1 MPSDGDRPRA
11 AIERRAGAGPVDGR
25 TRFAA
30 ARVARLA
37 TVRPDGAPHIVPI
50 TFALDGDRIVFAVDR
65 KPKSTTRLRRIE
77 NIESDPRVSVLADA
91 YDDRWERLWWVR
103 ADGRAHVAHD
113 DEARLALDALV
124 RKYDAYRRDPPPGP
138 AVVVEVERWRAWSAS

>member
-1 MPSDGDRPRA
+1 MPSDGDRPRGA
-11 AIERRAGAGPVDGR
+11 TERRAGAGPVDGR

-77 NIESDPRVSVLADA
+77 NIESDPRVSVLVDA
-91 YDDRWERLWWVR
+91 YDDRW
-103 ADGRAHVAHD
+103 
-113 DEARLALDALV
+113 
-124 RKYDAYRRDPPPGP
+124 
-138 AVVVEVERWRAWSAS
+138 